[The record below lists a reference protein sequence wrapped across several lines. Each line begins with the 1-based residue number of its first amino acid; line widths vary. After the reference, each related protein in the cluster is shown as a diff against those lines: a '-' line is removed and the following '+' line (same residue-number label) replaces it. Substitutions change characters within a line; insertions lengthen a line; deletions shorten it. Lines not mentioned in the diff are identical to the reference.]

1 MTASDHLAP
10 QALAS
15 LELFQDLPSAALD
28 DVLTSARVWR
38 LPRETRIFNQG
49 DAGRAHALLEAS
61 WSEAELFVLMGRHP
75 QIAINVIRVIG
86 KRLQEVQDR
95 LRGVPPNGSN

>member
-28 DVLTSARVWR
+28 DVLTSALALYRGWCSR
-38 LPRETRIFNQG
+38 EGAKMDPRQ
-49 DAGRAHALLEAS
+49 
-61 WSEAELFVLMGRHP
+61 
-75 QIAINVIRVIG
+75 
-86 KRLQEVQDR
+86 
-95 LRGVPPNGSN
+95 